1 MIWVSNDQQLWINS
15 LKILVQGA
23 DYNTLHVTKEIDDA
37 LAELKDKLFDLPD
50 GEKSEYVPEGNVN
63 EMFEIFI

>member
-1 MIWVSNDQQLWINS
+1 M
-15 LKILVQGA
+15 QGA